1 MVSISRRAQLSEV
14 GCARTHEP
22 SPLHPSTARLL
33 LARVIASSATALA
46 FLRSRSS
53 HRWWRASGNITR
65 PARVACATTVAEI
78 WHLRSA
84 ARAEMARA
92 AAERAE
98 CGRRGRRRC
107 ARRQRSRWRRRQPQ
121 RVRRARGGRGNSAAV
136 GASSDRVPGAGRRI
150 ELAGVNLGA
159 KNQQVPLSQPLSD
172 HQQGS
177 RASKQASKRDP
188 TSPRPTPRR
197 GATPGARRP
206 ARAAQAHEKKRRAK
220 NGNSVAGGPR
230 VPAHAPHVQCP
241 CP

>member
-1 MVSISRRAQLSEV
+1 MPHTAWRNEEGPLVSISRRAQLSEV

-98 CGRRGRRRC
+98 VRQ
-107 ARRQRSRWRRRQPQ
+107 ARTAEVRTAAA
-121 RVRRARGGRGNSAAV
+121 VAVAEAAAAAGAAGARRARQQRRGGSKLRPGPGC
-136 GASSDRVPGAGRRI
+136 GASDRACWCEFRCKKSTS
-150 ELAGVNLGA
+150 ATF
-159 KNQQVPLSQPLSD
+159 
-172 HQQGS
+172 
-177 RASKQASKRDP
+177 P
-188 TSPRPTPRR
+188 TFVGPPTR
-197 GATPGARRP
+197 
-206 ARAAQAHEKKRRAK
+206 
-220 NGNSVAGGPR
+220 
-230 VPAHAPHVQCP
+230 
-241 CP
+241 